1 MTSFRTLL
9 VVNKDLLLLFCVIII
24 WEEKTLQVKAVTFF
38 SMLKNTAAQHTI
50 FLGSKKGVYYYI

>member
-1 MTSFRTLL
+1 MISFRTLL

-38 SMLKNTAAQHTI
+38 FMLKNTAARHTI